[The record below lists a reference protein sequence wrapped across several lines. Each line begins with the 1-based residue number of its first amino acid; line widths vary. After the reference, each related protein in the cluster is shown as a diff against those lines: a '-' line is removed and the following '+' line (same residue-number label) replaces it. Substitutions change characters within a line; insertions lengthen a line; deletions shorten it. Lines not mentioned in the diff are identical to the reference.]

1 MKVYKTKKF
10 ITALLANA
18 AVVVAFESIL
28 SSFGINISVSEI
40 GIIQNLIINVLFL
53 TLVQCVSNR
62 FGIHIFDGF

>member
-1 MKVYKTKKF
+1 MYKTKKF

-18 AVVVAFESIL
+18 AIIVAFEGIL
-28 SSFGINISVSEI
+28 SLFGINISASEI

-53 TLVQCVSNR
+53 TLVQCVSNH